1 MNESFLKKMTILI
14 VEDSLTERKIL
25 VDMLNKYFSNIIEV
39 SNGKEAYEVLKKKE
53 KEIDIVISDIVMP
66 ELSGIELL
74 KLVREFNLSIPFI
87 FITGNLK
94 SEDILKAID
103 LNVSSYLLKPVNPM
117 QLLEKID
124 FLCEK
129 KFYEKQLDKK
139 KAEVENYKQAVDKAS
154 LIFRMDGNGLISYM
168 NSAMSDVSGYGK
180 KDFGKINFDNIIH
193 PDIPKKYIDE
203 TWKDIK
209 DGKLWKGNTKFI
221 SKDGEI
227 FYLNNTVFKV
237 DNEKEEFITIAFL
250 TTKENL
256 EKRDFHKKVLIKFQ
270 ESNKKEFELK
280 KEIEK
285 LKKETIQLIKYK
297 ELYVDSFDVIN
308 SLKEKNIAKE
318 RQLVHYELQGDNL
331 TQKYDKFM
339 NAKKK
344 EVDNLIKNLNIEK
357 QKNELLSKKDEEN
370 SDLIETLKAR
380 CESYENEV
388 KIKNNRL
395 KQLIDIVGHQ
405 KNSK

>member
-14 VEDSLTERKIL
+14 VEDSLTERKVL

-154 LIFRMDGNGLISYM
+154 LIFRMDGDGLISYM
-168 NSAMSDVSGYGK
+168 NSAMRDISGYGK

-297 ELYVDSFDVIN
+297 ELYADSFNVIN